1 VGDDSFDMLEKVS
14 FQSGDYGPEIAGVL
28 ASAGGGL
35 RPMSLVKNG
44 ASPANAVRGVESLSN
59 ASALVRAGLY
69 LYLGCWDEAH
79 NTADSVE
86 NAAGYFWHA
95 IVHRQEPDAANAGY
109 WFRKTG
115 RHPIFP
121 KLATEA
127 ENAGY
132 RAGSEWDP
140 YRFVDFCGKVLP
152 HSAEERL
159 ALEVQL
165 IEWQLLFDYC
175 AQAPRGQRG

>member
-1 VGDDSFDMLEKVS
+1 MLEKVS
-14 FQSGDYGPEIAGVL
+14 FQLGDYAAEISGIL
-28 ASAGGGL
+28 ASAGGGFH
-35 RPMSLVKNG
+35 PMPLVKNS
-44 ASPANAVRGVESLSN
+44 ASPANAVREVERLRN
-59 ASALVRAGLY
+59 ASAPVRAALY

-86 NAAGYFWHA
+86 NPDGYFWHA

-121 KLATEA
+121 KLAAEA
-127 ENAGY
+127 ESAGY
-132 RAGSEWDP
+132 HSGSEWDP
-140 YRFVDFCGKVLP
+140 YRFVDFCGNVRAR
-152 HSAEERL
+152 SAEERL

-165 IEWQLLFDYC
+165 IEWQLLFDFC
-175 AQAPRGQRG
+175 TQANRGQRF